1 MRIPA
6 VVAAALALT
15 LCAAGPA
22 DAAKRKAK
30 PSCAKKG
37 SKTVVRSRDARV
49 YTAPGV
55 RSEGSTGTGLVG
67 CLTANGKKTV
77 LALKDTGE
85 SDVPGAF
92 ANVRLAGRYV
102 AFSTQTTDTSCKA
115 DCPPDFNPTTY
126 SVRTYD
132 LRRGR
137 RARLVNTGPVSAVA
151 VTQKGGVA
159 WVQGSQLVAVDAGG
173 QRVLDTGA
181 ISALSAEISIVS
193 WMRDGVERFARLK

>member
-1 MRIPA
+1 MRIPT
-6 VVAAALALT
+6 VTVAALALM
-15 LCAAGPA
+15 LCAAAPA
-22 DAAKRKAK
+22 DAATRKAK

-49 YTAPGV
+49 YTARGV
-55 RSEGSTGTGLVG
+55 RAEGSTGTGLVG
-67 CLTANGKKTV
+67 CLAANGKKTV

-92 ANVRLAGRYV
+92 ANVRLSGRYV
-102 AFSTQTTDTSCKA
+102 AFSTRTTDTSCKA
-115 DCPPDFNPTTY
+115 SCPPEFNPDTY
-126 SVRTYD
+126 SVRAYD

-137 RARLVNTGPVSAVA
+137 RVRLVNTGPVSAVA
-151 VTQKGGVA
+151 VTQRGGVA
-159 WVQGSQLVAVDAGG
+159 WVQGSELRAVDGGG

-193 WMRDGVERFARLK
+193 WVRDGVERFARLR

>member
-37 SKTVVRSRDARV
+37 RKTVVRSRDARV

-77 LALKDTGE
+77 LALRDTGE

-102 AFSTQTTDTSCKA
+102 AFSTSA
-115 DCPPDFNPTTY
+115 DRHELQGGLPAGLQPHHLLGPHVRPAARAPGPPGEHR
-126 SVRTYD
+126 S
-132 LRRGR
+132 
-137 RARLVNTGPVSAVA
+137 
-151 VTQKGGVA
+151 GV
-159 WVQGSQLVAVDAGG
+159 QPS
-173 QRVLDTGA
+173 R
-181 ISALSAEISIVS
+181 
-193 WMRDGVERFARLK
+193 